1 MVNFVWIVAGNVL
14 NAILDPLLIF
24 VLGFGISGAAAATV
38 ISEYVTKCGKL
49 FILFIDSVSAFVF
62 DSWLLI
68 VHSLVKIC
76 FLQILDC
83 VYSSVEVE

>member
-49 FILFIDSVSAFVF
+49 LILNSVSV
-62 DSWLLI
+62 SCLCL
-68 VHSLVKIC
+68 
-76 FLQILDC
+76 
-83 VYSSVEVE
+83 